1 MSTTSTR
8 TALAALLFAAAV
20 ALAGCG
26 GDSPPAPTTQT
37 VLPDDPGNLE
47 VTPKHTYAE
56 VPAADAEAFA
66 IDFIK
71 LYGTF
76 SPANPDPGRT
86 WLSAWRPL
94 AMPEVSDRA
103 EAEFDQTWGW
113 TWDQQAQAQ
122 DVLPTG
128 PAQLDAGFGTVTV
141 QIPARRY
148 VLSLLAQHVEDGHW
162 ENLNFEVVVGPR
174 TVGDADSGLAV
185 YRVEMRGA

>member
-8 TALAALLFAAAV
+8 AVLTAMLLAAAV
-20 ALAGCG
+20 ALAACG
-26 GDSPPAPTTQT
+26 SGSPSAPPTPT

-47 VTPKHTYAE
+47 VSPKHTYAE

-71 LYGTF
+71 LYGSF

-86 WLSAWRPL
+86 WMSSWRSL
-94 AMPEVSDRA
+94 AMPEVTSRA
-103 EAEFDQTWGW
+103 EAEFDRIWGW
-113 TWDQQAQAQ
+113 AWDQQAQAQ

-128 PAQLDAGFGTVTV
+128 SAQIDASFGTVTV
-141 QIPARRY
+141 RISARRY
-148 VLSLLAQHVEDGHW
+148 VLGLLAQRVEDGRW

-174 TVGDADSGLAV
+174 SVGDADSGLAV

>member
-8 TALAALLFAAAV
+8 AALGTMLMAV
-20 ALAGCG
+20 ALALAGCG
-26 GDSPPAPTTQT
+26 GDSPPAPTTPT
-37 VLPDDPGNLE
+37 VLPDDPGNLK

-86 WLSAWRPL
+86 WMSSWRSL
-94 AMPEVSDRA
+94 AMAEVSDRA

-128 PAQLDAGFGTVTV
+128 PAQIDAGFGTVTV
-141 QIPARRY
+141 RIPARRY
-148 VLSLLAQHVEDGHW
+148 VLGLLAQHVEDGHW

>member
-1 MSTTSTR
+1 MSPTSTR
-8 TALAALLFAAAV
+8 AALGTMLMAV
-20 ALAGCG
+20 ALALAGCG
-26 GDSPPAPTTQT
+26 GDSPPAPITPTA
-37 VLPDDPGNLE
+37 LPDAPGNRG

-71 LYGTF
+71 LYGSF

-86 WLSAWRPL
+86 WLSSWRSL
-94 AMPEVSDRA
+94 AMPEVADRA

-113 TWDQQAQAQ
+113 SWDQQAQAQ

-128 PAQLDAGFGTVTV
+128 PAQIDAGFGTVTV
-141 QIPARRY
+141 RIPARRY
-148 VLSLLAQHVEDGHW
+148 VVGLLAQHVEDGHW
-162 ENLNFEVVVGPR
+162 ENLSFEVVVGPR
-174 TVGDADSGLAV
+174 TVNDADSDLAV